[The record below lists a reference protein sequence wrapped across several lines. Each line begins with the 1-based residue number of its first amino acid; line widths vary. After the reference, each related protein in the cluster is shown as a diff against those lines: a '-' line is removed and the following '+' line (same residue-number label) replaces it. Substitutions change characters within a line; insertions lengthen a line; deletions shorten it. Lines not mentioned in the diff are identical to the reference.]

1 MTAVAMSQDII
12 TLVRDPYNILGKLF
26 SFGANG
32 NVVKQAAV
40 TVGFAETTQYSV
52 PDVAAMEQ
60 LLATV
65 AEDPHA
71 AIINSAFP
79 LVPVGQPFLILS
91 ESKFVELGFKR
102 YDKAVTWPV
111 ALTYKGC
118 TYPALGRFTEHTASS
133 SWVLLDRDIDEYT
146 PPEYASLS
154 YQDWLVAVDKLLPG
168 ILSCARLRAH
178 SSSARV
184 TFDGGQPVGAGNGHT
199 WVQVAEPADIE
210 RMRQS
215 ILPRAITMGMAWLK
229 PKYDRTTGKICA
241 RSPTTIVDPA
251 VFDQGRLV
259 FAGKPYANL

>member
-1 MTAVAMSQDII
+1 MNHDII
-12 TLVRDPYNILGKLF
+12 TLVRDPANILGKRF
-26 SFGANG
+26 SFDANG
-32 NVVKQAAV
+32 NVVKQTAV
-40 TVGFAETTQYSV
+40 STAFAEAIQYHV
-52 PDVAAMEQ
+52 PDVATLQ
-60 LLATV
+60 QVLRLA

-79 LVPVGQPFLILS
+79 LVPVGQLFLILS

-102 YDKAVTWPV
+102 NDKALTWPV
-111 ALTYKGC
+111 ALTHKGR

-133 SWVLLDRDIDEYT
+133 SWVLLDRDIDKYT
-146 PPEYASLS
+146 PHEFAHLS
-154 YQDWLVAVDKLLPG
+154 YENWLVAVDKLLPG

-184 TFDGGQPVGAGNGHT
+184 TFDGGQPAGAGNGHT

-229 PKYDRTTGKICA
+229 PKYDRTTGVICGQ
-241 RSPTTIVDPA
+241 SPTTIVDPA
-251 VFDQGRLV
+251 VFVQGRLV
-259 FAGKPYANL
+259 FAGKPEVSHANL

>member
-1 MTAVAMSQDII
+1 MSHDII

-40 TVGFAETTQYSV
+40 TVAFAEATQYSV

-79 LVPVGQPFLILS
+79 LVPVGQLFLILS
-91 ESKFVELGFKR
+91 ELELAKLGFKR
-102 YDKAVTWPV
+102 NDKALTWPV
-111 ALTYKGC
+111 MLTDKGC
-118 TYPALGRFTEHTASS
+118 TYTALGRFTEHTAPS
-133 SWVLLDRDIDEYT
+133 SWVLLDRDIDEHT
-146 PPEYASLS
+146 PPQFANLS
-154 YQDWLVAVDKLLPG
+154 YEDWLVAVDKLLPG
-168 ILSCARLRAH
+168 IISSARLRAH

-184 TFDGGQPVGAGNGHT
+184 TFDGGKPAGGGNGHT
-199 WVQVAEPADIE
+199 WVQVADPADIE

-215 ILPRAITMGMAWLK
+215 ILPRAMTMGMAWLK
-229 PKYDRTTGKICA
+229 PKRDRKTGEICG
-241 RSPTTIVDPA
+241 RSPTTIVDPS
-251 VFDQGRLV
+251 VFVQGRLV
-259 FAGKPYANL
+259 FAGKPEVSHANL